1 LAARAGKAHSGPA
14 GTEEARQQEV
24 SMIDQ
29 DTARLWADHHEA
41 FGRWVDDA
49 AKGIGKAF
57 RTLHRIQYE
66 APWHTTARTR
76 ARH

>member
-1 LAARAGKAHSGPA
+1 
-14 GTEEARQQEV
+14 
-24 SMIDQ
+24 MIDQ

-49 AKGIGKAF
+49 AKGIGNAF
-57 RTLHRIQYE
+57 RTLQRIQYQ
-66 APWHTTARTR
+66 APWQTIARGR